1 MTTDSETAC
10 ERPVVTTLNPI
21 RILVSLAAGW
31 LLAVSSV
38 PAAAQQPKLLRSM
51 GVKEGANYRFDS
63 MAFSPD
69 GKKLAC
75 SHYGSI
81 RVYSPTSGKEIS
93 RTDVAPAAAGNLHL
107 AYTPDG
113 KSLIS
118 MGAGTITV
126 WNAASNKKIREMD
139 CGGGH
144 GFALRPDGKGLAAI
158 HHEKVEIWNP
168 ETGQKL
174 TTLEPLFSPTVL
186 AYTPDGKQLAI
197 AGGTV
202 LEFWDVEQRKEL
214 QSFPSLDLTVVSLA
228 FRPDGK
234 KLALGGQGQKL
245 EHAVD
250 VLDLAS
256 RETTRLFEE
265 RVGTNGGWISGL
277 AYTPQGKTLFTFGGV
292 DKLALRDAETGK
304 VLASLEAPARP
315 WDAGKAQT
323 TLVLTAKGD
332 ILAACGDQVR
342 VWSVRP

>member
-1 MTTDSETAC
+1 MRLRNARSSWRFAPPCAALLTLTWLGLFAATA
-10 ERPVVTTLNPI
+10 
-21 RILVSLAAGW
+21 S
-31 LLAVSSV
+31 
-38 PAAAQQPKLLRSM
+38 AQPPKLLRSM
-51 GVKEGANYRFDS
+51 GAKEGANYRFDS

-75 SHYGSI
+75 SWYGSI

-93 RTDVAPAAAGNLHL
+93 KADVAPAAAGNLHL

-126 WNAASNKKIREMD
+126 WNAAVNKKLREMS

-144 GFALRPDGKGLAAI
+144 GFALRPDGQALAAI
-158 HHEKVEIWNP
+158 HHEKVEVWNP

-174 TTLEPLFSPTVL
+174 TTLEPLFAPSVL

-197 AGGTV
+197 AGGAV
-202 LEFWDVEQRKEL
+202 LELWDVEQGKEL
-214 QSFPSLDLTVVSLA
+214 RSLPSLDLTVVSLA

-234 KLALGGQGQKL
+234 KLALGGQGQQL
-245 EHAVD
+245 EHSVAI
-250 VLDLAS
+250 LDLAS
-256 RETTRLFEE
+256 GETTMLFEE

-277 AYTPQGKTLFTFGGV
+277 AYTPQGKTLLTYGGV
-292 DKLALRDAETGK
+292 KTLALRDAETGK
-304 VLASLEAPARP
+304 VFASLDAPERP

-323 TLVLTAKGD
+323 TLVLSPKGD
-332 ILAACGDQVR
+332 VVAACGDQVR
-342 VWSVRP
+342 IWSIRP

>member
-1 MTTDSETAC
+1 M
-10 ERPVVTTLNPI
+10 
-21 RILVSLAAGW
+21 
-31 LLAVSSV
+31 
-38 PAAAQQPKLLRSM
+38 
-51 GVKEGANYRFDS
+51 
-63 MAFSPD
+63 
-69 GKKLAC
+69 
-75 SHYGSI
+75 
-81 RVYSPTSGKEIS
+81 
-93 RTDVAPAAAGNLHL
+93 
-107 AYTPDG
+107 
-113 KSLIS
+113 
-118 MGAGTITV
+118 
-126 WNAASNKKIREMD
+126 
-139 CGGGH
+139 
-144 GFALRPDGKGLAAI
+144 
-158 HHEKVEIWNP
+158 
-168 ETGQKL
+168 
-174 TTLEPLFSPTVL
+174 
-186 AYTPDGKQLAI
+186 
-197 AGGTV
+197 
-202 LEFWDVEQRKEL
+202 
-214 QSFPSLDLTVVSLA
+214 VSLA

-256 RETTRLFEE
+256 GDTTRLFEE